1 MTWDGVA
8 CWRRGTPGKTTK
20 QDCPAY
26 YENPRVSWRSRR
38 YNLSNL
44 SPTCDGFMFVTK
56 LIKTNK
62 KPLATY
68 PVSSRNT
75 LLKPKYQ
82 LHLNLNI
89 TFFSMKP
96 WHLKSAQL
104 LGAGRNMRNMA
115 GKCLITPTVLTL
127 R

>member
-8 CWRRGTPGKTTK
+8 CWTGGTPGKTTK

-56 LIKTNK
+56 LIKTK
-62 KPLATY
+62 KKLLTVDLSGFFKKHIAKAK
-68 PVSSRNT
+68 VST
-75 LLKPKYQ
+75 AFEP
-82 LHLNLNI
+82 
-89 TFFSMKP
+89 
-96 WHLKSAQL
+96 
-104 LGAGRNMRNMA
+104 
-115 GKCLITPTVLTL
+115 
-127 R
+127 